1 MIAMIVVNG
10 WDFNQMRHVLLATAV
25 TLCLVSIAHHARAA
39 DKSTTRFENDKT
51 ITVQTRTLPPVR
63 ETIFDVNIHRMREP
77 APRNACDTPTSSAF
91 EIVSRDVVKC
101 VGIVDRV
108 R

>member
-1 MIAMIVVNG
+1 MIAMIVANG
-10 WDFNQMRHVLLATAV
+10 WDFNQMRHVLLALCIVPNLV
-25 TLCLVSIAHHARAA
+25 TIAHSASKIVVKR
-39 DKSTTRFENDKT
+39 ENDKT
-51 ITVQTRTLPPVR
+51 VSIETREIRVNVL
-63 ETIFDVNIHRMREP
+63 DVMTHRLREP

-91 EIVSRDVVKC
+91 EIVSRHDVKC

>member
-1 MIAMIVVNG
+1 MQRIALILVSS
-10 WDFNQMRHVLLATAV
+10 
-25 TLCLVSIAHHARAA
+25 LCLVNIAHSASKLTIKRDD
-39 DKSTTRFENDKT
+39 DKIVSIVTREIRVN
-51 ITVQTRTLPPVR
+51 VL
-63 ETIFDVNIHRMREP
+63 DVMTHRLREP

-101 VGIVDRV
+101 VGIVERT

>member
-10 WDFNQMRHVLLATAV
+10 WDFNQMRHVLLALCIVPNLV
-25 TLCLVSIAHHARAA
+25 TIAHSASKLTIKRDDDKTVSIV
-39 DKSTTRFENDKT
+39 TREL
-51 ITVQTRTLPPVR
+51 RTNVL
-63 ETIFDVNIHRMREP
+63 DVMTHRLREP
-77 APRNACDTPTSSAF
+77 APANACDTPTSSAF

-101 VGIVDRV
+101 VGIVERT

>member
-10 WDFNQMRHVLLATAV
+10 WDFNQMQRILLA
-25 TLCLVSIAHHARAA
+25 LCISASLVNIAHSASKLTIKR
-39 DKSTTRFENDKT
+39 DDDKT
-51 ITVQTRTLPPVR
+51 VSVITR
-63 ETIFDVNIHRMREP
+63 EIRVNVLDAMTHRMTTP

-101 VGIVDRV
+101 VGIVTR
-108 R
+108 

>member
-10 WDFNQMRHVLLATAV
+10 WDFNQMRHVLLALCIVPNLV
-25 TLCLVSIAHHARAA
+25 TIAHSASKLTIKRDDDKTVSIV
-39 DKSTTRFENDKT
+39 TREL
-51 ITVQTRTLPPVR
+51 RTNVL
-63 ETIFDVNIHRMREP
+63 DVMTHRLREP

-91 EIVSRDVVKC
+91 EIVSRHDVKC
-101 VGIVDRV
+101 VGIVERT

>member
-10 WDFNQMRHVLLATAV
+10 WDFNQMRHVLLA
-25 TLCLVSIAHHARAA
+25 LCIVPNLVNIAHSASKITIKR
-39 DKSTTRFENDKT
+39 ENDKT
-51 ITVQTRTLPPVR
+51 ISVETREIRVNVL
-63 ETIFDVNIHRMREP
+63 DVMTHRMREP
-77 APRNACDTPTSSAF
+77 APRNACDTPTQSAF

-101 VGIVDRV
+101 VGIVERI

>member
-1 MIAMIVVNG
+1 
-10 WDFNQMRHVLLATAV
+10 MRHVLLALCIVPNLV
-25 TLCLVSIAHHARAA
+25 TIAHSASKLTIKRDDDKTVSIV
-39 DKSTTRFENDKT
+39 TREL
-51 ITVQTRTLPPVR
+51 RTNVL
-63 ETIFDVNIHRMREP
+63 DVMTHRLTNP

>member
-10 WDFNQMRHVLLATAV
+10 WDFNQMRHIMLALCIVPNLV
-25 TLCLVSIAHHARAA
+25 TIAHSASKLTIKRDDDKTVSIV
-39 DKSTTRFENDKT
+39 TREL
-51 ITVQTRTLPPVR
+51 RTNVL
-63 ETIFDVNIHRMREP
+63 DVMTHRLREP

-101 VGIVDRV
+101 VGIVERT

>member
-10 WDFNQMRHVLLATAV
+10 WDFNQMRHVLLALCIVPNLV
-25 TLCLVSIAHHARAA
+25 TIAHSASKLTIKRDDDKTVSIV
-39 DKSTTRFENDKT
+39 TREL
-51 ITVQTRTLPPVR
+51 RTNVL
-63 ETIFDVNIHRMREP
+63 DVMTHRLREP

>member
-10 WDFNQMRHVLLATAV
+10 WDFNQMSRIALI
-25 TLCLVSIAHHARAA
+25 LVSSLCVVNIAHSASKIVVKR
-39 DKSTTRFENDKT
+39 ENDKT
-51 ITVQTRTLPPVR
+51 ISIETRTINPNVLDSMINR
-63 ETIFDVNIHRMREP
+63 RREP
-77 APRNACDTPTSSAF
+77 APPNACDTPTSSAF

-101 VGIVDRV
+101 VGIVSRT

>member
-10 WDFNQMRHVLLATAV
+10 WDFNQMRHVLLALCIVPNLV
-25 TLCLVSIAHHARAA
+25 TIAHSASKIVVKR
-39 DKSTTRFENDKT
+39 ENDKT
-51 ITVQTRTLPPVR
+51 VSIETREIR
-63 ETIFDVNIHRMREP
+63 VNVMTHRLREP

-101 VGIVDRV
+101 VGIVERT

>member
-1 MIAMIVVNG
+1 MIVVNG
-10 WDFNQMRHVLLATAV
+10 WDFNQMRHVLLALCIVPNLV
-25 TLCLVSIAHHARAA
+25 TIAHSASKLTIKRDDDKTVSIV
-39 DKSTTRFENDKT
+39 TREIRVN
-51 ITVQTRTLPPVR
+51 VL
-63 ETIFDVNIHRMREP
+63 DVMTHRLREP

-101 VGIVDRV
+101 VGIVERT

>member
-10 WDFNQMRHVLLATAV
+10 WDFNQMRHVLLALCIVPNLV
-25 TLCLVSIAHHARAA
+25 TIAHSASKLTIKRDDDKTVSIV
-39 DKSTTRFENDKT
+39 TREIRVN
-51 ITVQTRTLPPVR
+51 VL
-63 ETIFDVNIHRMREP
+63 DVMTHRLREP
-77 APRNACDTPTSSAF
+77 APANACDTPTSSAF

-101 VGIVDRV
+101 VGIVERT

>member
-1 MIAMIVVNG
+1 MIVVNG
-10 WDFNQMRHVLLATAV
+10 WDFNQMRHIMLALCIVPNLV
-25 TLCLVSIAHHARAA
+25 TIAHSASKLTIKRDDDKTVSIV
-39 DKSTTRFENDKT
+39 TREL
-51 ITVQTRTLPPVR
+51 RTNVL
-63 ETIFDVNIHRMREP
+63 DVMTHRLREP

-101 VGIVDRV
+101 VGIVERT